1 MKIKLKIQQKIQL
14 FIISASI
21 VIYIIA
27 VGYISFNARK
37 MAYDDA
43 IEITN
48 KQVQESAKDIKAK
61 LDAEFSAVIAI
72 SNAFRIYNEFE
83 KDEWQ
88 ELIHKMY
95 TKIFENNPNIY
106 ALWDSW
112 ELSVIDPD
120 WDKPYGRISH
130 SFWREDGIIQDNVE
144 LRSLDGDSELYAE
157 TKSILIPNINEP
169 YFDVLTG
176 GKTESLLMT
185 SLISPIVENGKYV
198 AVVAYDITLI
208 QLQEIIEKIK
218 PFEGSYAFMI
228 SNGGFISGHPDR
240 ELLNQKIEEIFPED
254 NKKHKISQKILD
266 GKSFSY
272 ISTDKTGIK
281 TYITYAPIQVMNT
294 DTPWSI
300 AISVPVDT
308 IMAKATRNFRI
319 SLLVGIIGILL
330 MALVIAII
338 GRNITNPLTKITELL
353 KHLAKGHIDEK
364 MRIKIETGDEIEEM
378 TNALNSSINGLNKK
392 VEFANLIGQ
401 GKLNQDFD
409 LLSNEDV
416 LGKSLIE
423 MRNSLVKADEED
435 EKRKI
440 EDEKRRWANEGL
452 AQFADILRQNND
464 NLENLA
470 TEIIINLIGYLKA
483 NQGGIFILNDN
494 DKENIHFDLL
504 SAYAFDR
511 RKFLQKQ
518 IELGEGLIGTC
529 AIEKKT
535 VYMTEIPQDYM
546 EITSGLGGA
555 NPNSLLIVP
564 LKIEENVLG
573 VLEIASFNIFEKHEI
588 EFVEKLAESI
598 ASTFSSVRI
607 NIRTSELLERSQ
619 QQAEEMAAQE
629 EEMRQNMEELQ
640 ATQEESTRKGS
651 EMEGLVEALNTSSY
665 VIEYDLGG
673 NIQNVNDNYLSL
685 LGLTRDEVIG
695 THHSEN
701 MELTGQQKAEYEK
714 FWKELI
720 SGKVQKETSKV
731 KINNKQLVFAETY
744 TPIRNTEG
752 NIYKILKIS
761 NDITDFHSA

>member
-14 FIISASI
+14 FIISATI
-21 VIYIIA
+21 IIYIAA

-48 KQVQESAKDIKAK
+48 KQVQESAKDIKVK
-61 LDAEFSAVIAI
+61 LDAEFSAVIAL
-72 SNAFRIYNEFE
+72 SNAFKIYKEFE

-88 ELIHKMY
+88 VLIHKMY

-112 ELSVIDPD
+112 ELNMIDSA
-120 WDKPYGRISH
+120 WNKPYGRISH
-130 SFWREDGIIQDNVE
+130 SFWREDGIIKNNVE
-144 LRSLDGDSELYAE
+144 LRSLDGDSELYAQ
-157 TKSILIPNINEP
+157 TKSILVPNINEP

-185 SLISPIVENGKYV
+185 SLSAPIAENGKFV
-198 AVVAYDITLI
+198 AVIAYDITLL
-208 QLQEIIEKIK
+208 QLQKIVEGIK
-218 PFEGSYAFMI
+218 PFEGSYAFMV
-228 SNGGFISGHPDR
+228 SNGGLIAGHPDK
-240 ELLNQKIEEIFPED
+240 ELLNRKIEEIFPED

-272 ISTDKTGIK
+272 ISTDKTGTK
-281 TYITYAPIQVMNT
+281 RYLSYAPIHVLNT
-294 DTPWSI
+294 NTPWSI

-330 MALVIAII
+330 MALIIAII
-338 GRNITNPLTKITELL
+338 GRSIANPITKITELL
-353 KHLAKGHIDEK
+353 KLLSKGHIDEK

-378 TNALNSSINGLNKK
+378 SEALNNSIDGLNKK
-392 VEFANLIGQ
+392 VEFANRIGQ
-401 GKLNQDFD
+401 GELNQDFN
-409 LLSNEDV
+409 LLSDEDV

-440 EDEKRRWANEGL
+440 EDEKRRWTNEGL
-452 AQFADILRQNND
+452 ATFADILRQNND

-470 TEIIINLIGYLKA
+470 TEIIINIVDYLKA
-483 NQGGIFILNDN
+483 NQGGIFMLNDN
-494 DKENIHFDLL
+494 DKDNIHFDLL

-518 IELGEGLIGTC
+518 VEMGEGLIGTC

-535 VYMTEIPQDYM
+535 IHMTEIPQDYM
-546 EITSGLGGA
+546 KITSGLGGA

-598 ASTFSSVRI
+598 ASTFSSVRV

-640 ATQEESTRKGS
+640 ATQEESTRKGA

-665 VIEYDLGG
+665 VIEYDLNG

-685 LGLTRDEVIG
+685 LGVSRDEVIG

-701 MELTGQQKAEYEK
+701 MEFTEQQKVAYEK
-714 FWKELI
+714 FWGELR

-761 NDITDFHSA
+761 NDITNFHSA